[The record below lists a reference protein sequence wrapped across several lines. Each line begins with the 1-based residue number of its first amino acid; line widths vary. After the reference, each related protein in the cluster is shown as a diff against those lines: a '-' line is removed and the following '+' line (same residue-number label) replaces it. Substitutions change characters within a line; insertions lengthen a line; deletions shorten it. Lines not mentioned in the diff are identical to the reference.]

1 MNLIPLVS
9 SNLWAARIRPR
20 FPSLMRSESETPW
33 FWYFLA
39 TETTKRRLLR
49 TSLSSA
55 SASPSRIRW
64 ARRTSS
70 SWGIRGYLLISR
82 RYWSS
87 EPSSVDA
94 EPLFEEDPT
103 CSGFIY
109 GKHPQSSWDWEV
121 GAGDWGSSPTPNPQ
135 LPCPNE

>member
-1 MNLIPLVS
+1 MPLVS

-20 FPSLMRSESETPW
+20 LPSLIRSARETPW

-55 SASPSRIRW
+55 SASPARMRW
-64 ARRTSS
+64 ARVTSS
-70 SWGIRGYLLISR
+70 SCGISGYLLISR

-87 EPSSVDA
+87 EPSSDDGPRLPA
-94 EPLFEEDPT
+94 PT
-103 CSGFIY
+103 CMGRIRR
-109 GKHPQSSWDWEV
+109 DLAV
-121 GAGDWGSSPTPNPQ
+121 G
-135 LPCPNE
+135 CR

>member
-1 MNLIPLVS
+1 
-9 SNLWAARIRPR
+9 
-20 FPSLMRSESETPW
+20 MRSESETPW

-55 SASPSRIRW
+55 SSSPIRIRW

-70 SWGIRGYLLISR
+70 SWGMRGYLLISR

-103 CSGFIY
+103 CSGFIA
-109 GKHPQSSWDWEV
+109 GKEPRWSSGQWSVVSGQWSVVRV
-121 GAGDWGSSPTPNPQ
+121 GGQGPARRESQCTTFTDP
-135 LPCPNE
+135 